1 MDELIKQVQ
10 IWAEDRNLISGATPK
25 TQIIK
30 LMAQVGKLADDIN
43 KQADPTERIGGC
55 IVAITILA
63 AQHNTTLH
71 DCLSQAYDK
80 IKDRQGVM
88 LDGVFI
94 RDTDPQYNGA
104 LALLANRHQGAQP

>member
-1 MDELIKQVQ
+1 MNELIKQVQ

-30 LMAQVGKLADDIN
+30 LMAQIGKLADDIN
-43 KQADPTERIGGC
+43 KQADPTDAIGDC
-55 IVAITILA
+55 LVVLTILA
-63 AQHNTTLH
+63 AQHNITLL
-71 DCLSQAYDK
+71 DCLAHAYHQ
-80 IKDRQGVM
+80 IKDRKGIM

-94 RDTDPQYNGA
+94 RDTDPQYPGA

>member
-30 LMAQVGKLADDIN
+30 LMAQIGKLADDIN

-55 IVAITILA
+55 LVALTILA
-63 AQHNTTLH
+63 AQHNTTPH
-71 DCLSQAYDK
+71 DCLAHAYDQ
-80 IKDRQGVM
+80 IKDRKGVM

-94 RDTDPQYNGA
+94 HDTDPQYPGA